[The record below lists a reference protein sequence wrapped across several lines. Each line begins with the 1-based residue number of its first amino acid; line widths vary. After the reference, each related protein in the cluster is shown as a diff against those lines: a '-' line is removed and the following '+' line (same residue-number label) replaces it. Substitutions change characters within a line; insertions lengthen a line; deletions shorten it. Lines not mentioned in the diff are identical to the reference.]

1 MPRNLVLIGM
11 PSAGKST
18 LGVLAAKALGMDFLD
33 TDILL
38 QTLQGERL
46 QALMARHGR
55 ERFLQLEAQAI
66 LSLSPEHTVIATG
79 GSVVYDAAAMRHLKQ
94 VGRVVYLEVPF
105 EEIAH
110 RLADTATRGVVMRR
124 DSPCSPCIRSGRRC
138 MKGMRTRCCGFRPE
152 WTCGPQPRGWWRR
165 HADNRTGSGL

>member
-110 RLADTATRGVVMRR
+110 RLADTATRGVVMREGQSLLALYQER
-124 DSPCSPCIRSGRRC
+124 TPLYERYADAVLRIPAG
-138 MKGMRTRCCGFRPE
+138 MDMRTATARLVEAACGQSD
-152 WTCGPQPRGWWRR
+152 W
-165 HADNRTGSGL
+165 

>member
-94 VGRVVYLEVPF
+94 LGRVVYLEVPF
-105 EEIAH
+105 DEIVR
-110 RLADTATRGVVMRR
+110 RLADTATRGVVMREGQSLR
-124 DSPCSPCIRSGRRC
+124 ALYQERTPLYERYADAVLRISAGTD
-138 MKGMRTRCCGFRPE
+138 MRTATARLVEAACGQSD
-152 WTCGPQPRGWWRR
+152 G
-165 HADNRTGSGL
+165 